1 MKLQSSLEQEQNQL
15 DVILGAVPE
24 YAALEYTSVGN
35 GIQEESL
42 KKPFQFSTLAQG
54 KLLFNAPP
62 QTVADYLDDHQGWF
76 CRCAAPMTVRQITKN
91 GYALIIGQFGAFGYD
106 VEPKVGLEMK
116 PQLQGVYTIESV
128 SLPDDGDL
136 GYEVDFRSSMELVE
150 AIDRLGSGETM
161 TYAQWTL
168 DLKVRV
174 DFPQFIHA
182 LPQGLIQKTGDRLL
196 AQIVRQVSSCL
207 NHKIL
212 KDFHQT
218 YDRRFPRQPKK

>member
-1 MKLQSSLEQEQNQL
+1 MTFQSSLEQDQNQSN
-15 DVILGAVPE
+15 VILSAVPE
-24 YAALEYTSVGN
+24 YTSLQNVA
-35 GIQEESL
+35 QEESI
-42 KKPFQFSTLAQG
+42 KEPFQFSTLAQG
-54 KLLFNAPP
+54 KLLFNAHP
-62 QTVADYLDDHQGWF
+62 QMVADYLDDHQGWF
-76 CRCAAPMTVRQITKN
+76 CRCASPMKVRQITKN

-116 PQLQGVYTIESV
+116 PQLQGVYTIESIP
-128 SLPDDGDL
+128 LPDDGEL

-150 AIDRLGSGETM
+150 AVDQVGKEGAM

-168 DLKVRV
+168 DLKVKV

-196 AQIVRQVSSCL
+196 AQIVRQVSNCL

-212 KDFHQT
+212 KDFHHT
-218 YDRRFPRQPKK
+218 YDRRFPRQPKNG

>member
-1 MKLQSSLEQEQNQL
+1 MKLQSSLEQDQNSS
-15 DVILGAVPE
+15 DVVLGAVPE
-24 YAALEYTSVGN
+24 YTGWEN
-35 GIQEESL
+35 GQEESL
-42 KKPFQFSTLAQG
+42 KEPFQFSTLAQG
-54 KLLFNAPP
+54 KLLFNAHP

-76 CRCAAPMTVRQITKN
+76 SRCAAPMTVRPMGKN
-91 GYALIIGQFGAFGYD
+91 GYALVIGKFGSFGYE

-116 PQLQGVYTIESV
+116 PQLQGVYTIESIP
-128 SLPDDGDL
+128 LPDDGEL
-136 GYEVDFRSSMELVE
+136 GYEVDFRSAMELVE
-150 AIDRLGSGETM
+150 AVDRVSAEGAM

-174 DFPQFIHA
+174 YFPQFIHA

-196 AQIVRQVSSCL
+196 AQIVRQVSNCL

-218 YDRRFPRQPKK
+218 YDRSFPRQPKK